1 MRKISAFIICAAT
14 VLSLFAFGSSA
25 AKSNVYYCPKAKTVP
40 TIDGNITESEW
51 NDALTIELDSLNA
64 KAANGWAMNPFGAS
78 DAKATVKLL
87 WSDDKT
93 HGGLYISWHVTD
105 ETQSFALDKDAPA
118 PNAMDSVQLVI
129 DPMYQRRAKAR
140 DSAMIYTFAPYVSR
154 VGNGFSVYPED
165 GATWYEHIYWVGRNE
180 SLGVRVASK
189 LESQRHIES

>member
-165 GATWYEHIYWVGRNE
+165 GATWY
-180 SLGVRVASK
+180 
-189 LESQRHIES
+189 